1 MTVASFPRL
10 LLLGEDD
17 DDGKVWYDFLSFVFF
32 GSFSLFTRAI
42 KKALLT
48 AARFYLA
55 HIYIY
60 VLTLVFA
67 TLTLPQT
74 KKTGV

>member
-17 DDGKVWYDFLSFVFF
+17 DGKVWYDFLSFVF
-32 GSFSLFTRAI
+32 SVLSLPYTRAI